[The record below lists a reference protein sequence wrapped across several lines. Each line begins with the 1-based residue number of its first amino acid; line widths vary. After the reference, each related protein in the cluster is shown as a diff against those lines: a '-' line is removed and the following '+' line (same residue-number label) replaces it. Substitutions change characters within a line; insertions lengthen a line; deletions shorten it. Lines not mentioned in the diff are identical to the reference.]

1 MEVNP
6 LLSRCKSRGPSVWLQ
21 EHLTSPVGTGGA
33 PGVAFGEG
41 GYVIVVAFVIQDL

>member
-1 MEVNP
+1 MEMNP
-6 LLSRCKSRGPSVWLQ
+6 SFSRCKSGGPSVWLQ

-33 PGVAFGEG
+33 PGVGLGEG